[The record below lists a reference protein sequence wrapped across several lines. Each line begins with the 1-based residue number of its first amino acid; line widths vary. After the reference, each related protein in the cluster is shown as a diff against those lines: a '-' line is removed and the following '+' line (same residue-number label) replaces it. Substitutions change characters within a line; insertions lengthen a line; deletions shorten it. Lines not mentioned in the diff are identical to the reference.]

1 MSTTDLEQHPFMT
14 SINKS
19 SSSSATALSH
29 VSIVERL
36 MDNMPYGRVHYRM
49 LFLMTLL
56 QGKPNE

>member
-1 MSTTDLEQHPFMT
+1 MSTTDLEHHPFMT